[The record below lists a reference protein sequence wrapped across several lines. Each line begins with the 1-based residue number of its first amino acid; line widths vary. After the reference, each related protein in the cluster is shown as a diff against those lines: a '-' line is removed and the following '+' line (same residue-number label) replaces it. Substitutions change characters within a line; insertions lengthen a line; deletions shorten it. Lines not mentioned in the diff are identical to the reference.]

1 MDFDF
6 QTALSNKTEN
16 SIFVRFYDRHI
27 KTNDLDQRGLAKYKT
42 VTFIEKRTRDD
53 PSCYNQPARKDDI
66 LAFPLEYQRYQLQ
79 KKQMEDGT
87 PLELFAFLDTSQ
99 IESCHYY
106 GLFTL
111 EALVALPQDKVEALN
126 LVKEVEKAHVF
137 LSLNKN
143 NSAITAFEKKE
154 EAYKTKIF
162 NLEERLTALQKKIR
176 SLEEKLKST
185 SEKD

>member
-1 MDFDF
+1 M
-6 QTALSNKTEN
+6 
-16 SIFVRFYDRHI
+16 
-27 KTNDLDQRGLAKYKT
+27 
-42 VTFIEKRTRDD
+42 
-53 PSCYNQPARKDDI
+53 
-66 LAFPLEYQRYQLQ
+66 
-79 KKQMEDGT
+79 
-87 PLELFAFLDTSQ
+87 
-99 IESCHYY
+99 
-106 GLFTL
+106 
-111 EALVALPQDKVEALN
+111 ALPQDKVEALN

-176 SLEEKLKST
+176 YLEEKLKST